1 MEIVK
6 MSEIEYKEY
15 MCIGCQEICL
25 ARLREHPKLCLLNG
39 ANKADLN
46 VSWIRIDG
54 LSPIDI
60 AREIINLKFFEYSY
74 R

>member
-1 MEIVK
+1 

-25 ARLREHPKLCLLNG
+25 ARLREQPKLCLLKG
-39 ANKADLN
+39 ANTVDLRVN
-46 VSWIRIDG
+46 WIRIDN

-60 AREIINLKFFEYSY
+60 AREIITIKFFEYSY